1 MRLSLKVS
9 ESNHGHAAEG
19 DPVPAQ
25 SSECPLWVT
34 SGSRSAFPI
43 LPLSPKQQTS
53 LDAVGTSAKCQKR
66 TFGTTVHVSVGMSTA
81 VRRPATPRC
90 LTIELVR
97 IRFAGG

>member
-1 MRLSLKVS
+1 M
-9 ESNHGHAAEG
+9 
-19 DPVPAQ
+19 PAQ